1 MSPEREIR
9 PTVNGTDQGLAGGS
23 PAASVTPA
31 DAIPSEPGA
40 LIGHTIEKRLAN
52 ELERLISDELT
63 LDDFTPALQ
72 GYVLHGHRLALAS
85 VIPALTAAEQER
97 DQERAAADRLHGFL
111 YNPREPIRVGPSYE
125 ELERRRHNYTGTPE

>member
-1 MSPEREIR
+1 VSNTPSLPPTAVKPSR
-9 PTVNGTDQGLAGGS
+9 P
-23 PAASVTPA
+23 
-31 DAIPSEPGA
+31 A
-40 LIGHTIEKRLAN
+40 LIGATIEARLAA
-52 ELERLISDELT
+52 ELERLIADQVS

-111 YNPREPIRVGPSYE
+111 YNPREPIRVGPSYQSIE
-125 ELERRRHNYTGTPE
+125 QTRRQTYYGGTE